1 MASTVSIDKA
11 GRLVLPKPIRDKLG
25 LAPGDDLLIESEG
38 DAITLR
44 PVRPTPTMI
53 KKQGIWVH
61 NGQLPSDFD
70 IVEFIDQQREK
81 RALEFLK

>member
-1 MASTVSIDKA
+1 MATTVSIDKA

-25 LAPGDDLLIESEG
+25 LGAGDCLAIESEG
-38 DAITLR
+38 DEITLR
-44 PVRPTPTMI
+44 PVRSTPTMI

-61 NGQLPSDFD
+61 NGELPSDFD
-70 IVEFIDQQREK
+70 IVEFINQQREK